1 MSRFKLTLQWPSK
14 GTISRV
20 MKASAKEAF
29 YESKIEDLF
38 ADAAVVP
45 AFDARRL
52 ATDPHKDQWPVV
64 ELPLDFILLASTGS
78 NGILRNN
85 GCQRKLLSFTGIS
98 YVWQSG
104 CAAAAVHLILT

>member
-1 MSRFKLTLQWPSK
+1 
-14 GTISRV
+14 

-64 ELPLDFILLASTGS
+64 ELRWTSFYLQAVVAMVCFATMVSSGHQGS
-78 NGILRNN
+78 GPKGRGHTQLPYR
-85 GCQRKLLSFTGIS
+85 TV
-98 YVWQSG
+98 Y
-104 CAAAAVHLILT
+104 